1 MSKYLFNDT
10 VGGGHTGQMWSA
22 DKYWAL
28 NHVSKQKFSKVERV
42 FVTLT
47 GGGKTLSW
55 SLVFKTYFPMCRMCI
70 TCNQNQGLI
79 LLTLEQMHDSPSSEV
94 EKCSVKVIIVSVFS
108 SYIPERLLKEIQ
120 IALS

>member
-10 VGGGHTGQMWSA
+10 VGGHTGQMWSA
-22 DKYWAL
+22 NKYWAL

-42 FVTLT
+42 FVTLM
-47 GGGKTLSW
+47 GRGKTLPW
-55 SLVFKTYFPMCRMCI
+55 SSVFKTYFPMCRMCI

-79 LLTLEQMHDSPSSEV
+79 LLTLEQIHDSPSSEV

-108 SYIPERLLKEIQ
+108 SYIPERLLKETEIV
-120 IALS
+120 LS